1 VKSIA
6 FLVFALASQLTL
18 AGSVTIFTNDNYPI
32 QLTGATAGR
41 VVFSVI
47 NLDAMGHAKA
57 SLNKAVQSRLVSARG
72 DSIEEK
78 YRSAF
83 DALLNSDEWESHNTA
98 LEKANSELVKAL
110 RMKITKVPA
119 IVIDE
124 KYVVYGVTS
133 VDEALEL
140 YMRRTSP

>member
-6 FLVFALASQLTL
+6 VLLFALASQLSL

-32 QLTGATAGR
+32 QLTGAAAGR
-41 VVFSVI
+41 VVFPVI

-57 SLNKAVQSRLVSARG
+57 SLNKAVQSRLMVASG
-72 DSIEEK
+72 ESIEER

-83 DALLNSDEWESHNTA
+83 NALLNSDEWVSHSTA
-98 LEKANSELVKAL
+98 LEKANSQLVKAL
-110 RMKITKVPA
+110 RMNITKVPA

-124 KYVVYGVTS
+124 KYVVYGVPS
-133 VDEALEL
+133 VEEALEL
-140 YMRRTSP
+140 YMRRTRP